1 MAELLD
7 PAAKYFRNMNVADVE
22 FEAKRRK
29 IFKALYDMKR
39 DLKKKQDKRASL
51 SSKDQSITS
60 EVIPRKSLK
69 DAREEEKK
77 AKEESLL

>member
-7 PAAKYFRNMNVADVE
+7 PAAKYFRNMNVPDVE

-39 DLKKKQDKRASL
+39 DLKKLQDKRASI